1 MPKVWDIVAT
11 VAAVAIGGANYALAQ
26 TTGAYTDSRTGIVYQ
41 AYKNPNYGGYTFGIA
56 IPSSPTN
63 EFIGLLEG
71 PLGTPANRWAGVSLG
86 GPMNGPTLIVAW
98 PNGNDVVTSFRTASN
113 WIEPT
118 PLTPTGAT
126 LTKMNV
132 AVNSTHW
139 SLTFRCI
146 NCNTWASGSL
156 DLTGAAAVFGY
167 AQSPYSV
174 VTPSSPD
181 SSLQPHDNS
190 FANYGLPLTSA
201 RSANYATWIAQYP
214 GGTTSTTTSRTT
226 TTTTTTRTTTT
237 SVAPLPTYT
246 KTFDY
251 IVIGAGAGGMVMAD
265 RLSEAGKS
273 VLLIERG
280 PPSTYQHGGRIQPP
294 WVGSANLTRFD
305 IPGLC
310 NEIWHN
316 SSGIACTDISGGV
329 MAGCILGGGTAIN
342 SGLFWKPQP
351 YDYDNTDWP
360 VGWKYNDMTPY
371 VNKVFSRIPSTTT
384 PSQDGQR
391 YGQDLYNLLYSVL
404 QPKGWN
410 PIDANAQPD
419 QKNRTFV
426 HTPYM
431 YSGGQRGGPLATYL
445 VSAKAR
451 SNFQLWV
458 NTAVVKLNRNG
469 GQITGVVT
477 EATAAGGM
485 RYLINV
491 STSGRVILSSGV
503 FNTAKIL
510 FRSGIG
516 PTDAL
521 NVVKASTDGPTM
533 IDSSQWINLPVGSNL
548 HDQDNT
554 DLVFSHPTI
563 TSYDFY
569 AAYSSPIPA
578 DRDKYLNQR
587 AGQLAEAAPNCNTV
601 FFESFT
607 SSDGRVR
614 QVQWTA
620 RKEPSLGAAG
630 DDMVTLSL
638 YLTAGATSRGHLTI
652 QPSLNTVVDVL
663 PYLNTQA
670 DIDAKVKAIQSWIN
684 VANNYPN
691 LTFVYPVKGQN
702 ASDYLT
708 NYVGGH
714 GSNHWMGTCRMG
726 TDDGRAGG
734 KAVVDTNTQVW
745 GTLNL
750 FVVDASIFPSTITA
764 NPSAYILSVA
774 ERAAAKILA
783 LALNSN
789 PGGSSSTT
797 TSRTTTTS
805 SRTTTTSSRTTTT
818 SSRTTTTSIRTTTT
832 STRTTT
838 ASGATQTLYGQCAGV
853 GWTGPTVCASGSC
866 QYQNAYYCK

>member
-1 MPKVWDIVAT
+1 MPSVWNILTVAT
-11 VAAVAIGGANYALAQ
+11 AIAGGAQYALAQ
-26 TTGAYTDSRTGIVYQ
+26 STGAYTDSRTGIVYQ
-41 AYKNPNYGGYTFGIA
+41 AYRNPNFGGYTFGIA
-56 IPSSPTN
+56 LPSSPTN

-71 PLGTPANRWAGVSLG
+71 PMGTPANRWAGVSLG

-113 WIEPT
+113 WMEPT
-118 PLTPTGAT
+118 VLTSSGAQ

-139 SLTFRCI
+139 SLTFRCV

-156 DLTGAAAVFGY
+156 DLTGSAAVLGY

-174 VTPSSPD
+174 GTPSS
-181 SSLQPHDNS
+181 SSSTLQPHDNA

-201 RSANYATWIAQYP
+201 RNANYASWIAQYP
-214 GGTTSTTTSRTT
+214 GNGGTSSTTTTRASTTTATTTSRTT
-226 TTTTTTRTTTT
+226 TT
-237 SVAPLPTYT
+237 SAAPLPTFSQ
-246 KTFDY
+246 TFDY
-251 IVIGAGAGGMVMAD
+251 IVVGAGAGGLIMAD
-265 RLSEAGKS
+265 RLSESGKS

-294 WVGSANLTRFD
+294 WVGSAPLTRFD

-310 NEIWHN
+310 NEIWAN

-329 MAGCILGGGTAIN
+329 MAGCVLGGGTAIN

-360 VGWKYNDMTPY
+360 TGWKYNDMSPY
-371 VNKVFSRIPSTTT
+371 VDKVFSRIPSTTT

-391 YGQDLYNLLYSVL
+391 YGQDLYNLIYNVL
-404 QPKGWN
+404 QPKGWS
-410 PIDANAQPD
+410 PIDANSQPNL
-419 QKNRTFV
+419 KNRTFH

-445 VSAKAR
+445 VSAKGR
-451 SNFQLWV
+451 SNFRLFI
-458 NTAVVKLNRNG
+458 NTSVVKLNRNG

-477 EATAAGGM
+477 ESTGVGGQ

-491 STSGRVILSSGV
+491 STSGRVVLSAGV

-516 PTDAL
+516 PSDAL
-521 NVVKASTDGPTM
+521 NVVKSSTDGPTM
-533 IDSSQWINLPVGSNL
+533 IDSSQWINLPVGENL

-563 TSYDFY
+563 SSYDFY
-569 AAYSSPIPA
+569 AAYDEPIAA
-578 DRDKYLNQR
+578 DKDKYLNQR

-601 FFESFT
+601 FFENFAST
-607 SSDGRVR
+607 DGRVR

-630 DDMVTLSL
+630 DTMVTLSL
-638 YLTAGATSRGHLTI
+638 YLTTGATSRGRLTI
-652 QPSLNTVVDVL
+652 QPSLNTVVSVL
-663 PYLNTQA
+663 PYLTTQA

-684 VANNYPN
+684 AANNYPD
-691 LTFVYPVKGQN
+691 LTFVFPTKGQT
-702 ASDYLT
+702 AADYLA
-708 NYVGGH
+708 NYLGGH

-726 TDDGRAGG
+726 SDDGTKGG
-734 KAVVDTNTQVW
+734 KAVVDLNTQVW
-745 GTLNL
+745 GTKNL

-764 NPSAYILSVA
+764 NPSAYIMTVA

-789 PGGSSSTT
+789 PGSSSSTT
-797 TSRTTTTS
+797 TTTRSTTSSSLVRTTTTTT
-805 SRTTTTSSRTTTT
+805 RATTTAS
-818 SSRTTTTSIRTTTT
+818 
-832 STRTTT
+832 RTTT
-838 ASGATQTLYGQCAGV
+838 ASQPGQTLYGQCGGV
-853 GWTGPTVCASGSC
+853 SWTGPTACAAGSC
-866 QYQNAYYCK
+866 QYQNPYYSQCL